1 MSLGPIKKSQK
12 YKKIMIFSYA
22 FENNIKLV
30 LPELFLASSIIGLLF
45 FGSFV
50 SLSRSNRYP
59 LVAANVNYLL
69 ILVLA
74 FTLFLVVNNPL
85 VSGSVFNGV
94 IVIDW
99 LSTVAK
105 ISVLGS
111 SIGCLLLSSG
121 YVKIYQINNFEYFVI
136 VALAVFGQLV
146 LISSGDFLTAYLALE
161 VQSFAFYLMAAFKR
175 DSAYST
181 EAGLKYF
188 LLGSLSSTLLLFG
201 VSLLYGFFGTTNFS
215 ILSLLL
221 FETNDFQLLIDIAF
235 FLILI
240 GLLFKLSAAPF
251 HVWSPDVYEGA
262 PLNSTIFFAVVPKI
276 SILVLFFRV
285 YVVLVNNS
293 DIWGIAI
300 LMSSVCSVV
309 IGSLV
314 TLKQKRLKKLFAYSG
329 INHVGYVL
337 LGSSMFTVE
346 SVSSVFF
353 YLFSYMLTGLSI
365 WGIISVLKRAD
376 AVEESTATI
385 ADLGALV
392 KVNPILAVILAICL
406 FSLAG
411 IPPFVGFYAK
421 LGIFQSALNSGFFV
435 IASFIILTSVISTFY
450 YIRLI
455 KFAYFESSS
464 KEWIFYAPISAAQGT
479 VIAFS
484 FLGVVFLFYN
494 PLLLNLLSYKMGM
507 SLFL

>member
-1 MSLGPIKKSQK
+1 
-12 YKKIMIFSYA
+12 MIFSYA

-30 LPELFLASSIIGLLF
+30 LPELFLCSSILGLLF

-50 SLSRSNRYP
+50 SLSRSYRYP
-59 LVAANVNYLL
+59 LVATNVNYLL
-69 ILVLA
+69 ILTLVL
-74 FTLFLVVNNPL
+74 TLFLVVNNPL

-94 IVIDW
+94 FIVDW
-99 LSTVAK
+99 LSTIAK
-105 ISVLGS
+105 ISVLVS
-111 SIGCLLLSSG
+111 SIGCLLISSG
-121 YVKIYQINNFEYFVI
+121 YVKAHQINNFEYFVI
-136 VALAVFGQLV
+136 VALAIFGQLV
-146 LISSGDFLTAYLALE
+146 LISSADFLTAYLALE
-161 VQSFAFYLMAAFKR
+161 IQSFAFYLMAAFKR

-188 LLGSLSSTLLLFG
+188 LLGSFSSTLLLFG

-221 FETNDFQLLIDIAF
+221 FESTDFQLLTDIAF

-240 GLLFKLSAAPF
+240 GLLFKLAAAPF

-276 SILVLFFRV
+276 SILVLFFRI
-285 YVVLVNNS
+285 YSVLVNNS
-293 DIWGIAI
+293 DIWSIAI
-300 LMSSVCSVV
+300 LVSSVCSVI
-309 IGSLV
+309 IGSFV
-314 TLKQKRLKKLFAYSG
+314 TLKQKRLKKLLAYSG
-329 INHVGYVL
+329 INHVGYLL
-337 LGSSMFTVE
+337 LGASMFTLE

-353 YLFSYMLTGLSI
+353 YLFTYMITGLCI
-365 WGIISVLKRAD
+365 WGIVSILKRAD
-376 AVEESTATI
+376 SVGSRTAVI
-385 ADLGALV
+385 ADLGAMV
-392 KVNPILAVILAICL
+392 KVNPVLAFILAICL

-411 IPPFVGFYAK
+411 IPPLVGFYAK

-455 KFAYFESSS
+455 KSAYFESSY
-464 KEWIFYAPISAAQGT
+464 KEWVFYAPLSATQGT
-479 VIAFS
+479 MITLS
-484 FLGVVFLFYN
+484 FFGIVFLFYN
-494 PLLLNLLSYKMGM
+494 PLLLNLLSYKMAM

>member
-1 MSLGPIKKSQK
+1 
-12 YKKIMIFSYA
+12 MIFSYA

-50 SLSRSNRYP
+50 SLSRSYRYP
-59 LVAANVNYLL
+59 LIATNVNFLL
-69 ILVLA
+69 ILVL
-74 FTLFLVVNNPL
+74 FLTLLLIVNNPL

-94 IVIDW
+94 FIVDW

-105 ISVLGS
+105 ISVLIS

-121 YVKIYQINNFEYFVI
+121 YVRTYQINNFEYFVI
-136 VALAVFGQLV
+136 VALAVFGQLI
-146 LISSGDFLTAYLALE
+146 LISSADFLTAYLALE
-161 VQSFAFYLMAAFKR
+161 IQSFAFYLMAAFKR

-188 LLGSLSSTLLLFG
+188 LLGSFSSTLLLFG

-221 FETNDFQLLIDIAF
+221 FESADFQLLADIAF
-235 FLILI
+235 SLILV
-240 GLLFKLSAAPF
+240 GLLFKLAAAPF
-251 HVWSPDVYEGA
+251 HIWSPDVYEGA

-276 SILVLFFRV
+276 SILVLLFRV
-285 YVVLVNNS
+285 YSVLVNSS
-293 DIWGIAI
+293 DIWGVAI
-300 LMSSVCSVV
+300 LISSVSSVMV
-309 IGSLV
+309 GSFV

-329 INHVGYVL
+329 INHVGYLL
-337 LGSSMFTVE
+337 LGASMFTLE

-353 YLFSYMLTGLSI
+353 YLFAYMITGLCI

-376 AVEESTATI
+376 SVASHTATI
-385 ADLGALV
+385 ADLGAMV
-392 KVNPILAVILAICL
+392 KVNPILAFILAICL

-411 IPPFVGFYAK
+411 IPPLVGFYAK

-435 IASFIILTSVISTFY
+435 IAAFIIMTSVVSTFY

-455 KFAYFESSS
+455 KSAYFESSY
-464 KEWIFYAPISAAQGT
+464 KKWVFYAPLSASQGS
-479 VIAFS
+479 VITLS
-484 FLGVVFLFYN
+484 FFGIVFLFYN
-494 PLLLNLLSYKMGM
+494 PLLLNLLSYKMAM